1 MADFGRRVGD
11 IFISAKRIFWIADI
25 VRSLSK
31 YDFSRICLLLTG
43 RMLFAECSVRA
54 ELAGCMQVD
63 VYRCRRAGNKLIYEV
78 IDVKNIAVL
87 VSGGGTNLQ
96 ALIDAQRSGEIK
108 NGVISLVISSKAGV
122 YALRRAED
130 AGIKTL
136 VLPRSEYETQA
147 GFDNDLLAALKAH
160 YIDLVVLAGFLTIL
174 GDSVIAEYRNRII
187 NVHPSLI
194 PAFCG
199 KGFYGLKVHEAA
211 LSRGVKLTG
220 ATVHL
225 VNEEPDGGPILLQRS
240 VEVREDDTP
249 EALQKRVMR
258 ECEHVL
264 LPLAVSKFC
273 EDKIR
278 VDGNIAALLP

>member
-1 MADFGRRVGD
+1 M
-11 IFISAKRIFWIADI
+11 
-25 VRSLSK
+25 
-31 YDFSRICLLLTG
+31 
-43 RMLFAECSVRA
+43 
-54 ELAGCMQVD
+54 
-63 VYRCRRAGNKLIYEV
+63 
-78 IDVKNIAVL
+78 KNIAVL